1 MDKEIISQWA
11 EAHREEFLEDIKK
24 LVRIP
29 SDRGEPQEGAPF
41 GPGPDAALKKALE
54 IGRRPMASKPP
65 IMTAMWERW
74 IFCRT
79 MTIIWTFSVTWTAC
93 RWRRDGRS
101 QARLIPL

>member
-41 GPGPDAALKKALE
+41 GPGPDAALK
-54 IGRRPMASKPP
+54 RRWRLPEAMASKPP
-65 IMTAMWERW
+65 SPNLFFLLPAN
-74 IFCRT
+74 
-79 MTIIWTFSVTWTAC
+79 
-93 RWRRDGRS
+93 
-101 QARLIPL
+101 